1 MCFFSI
7 VGMAGLYA
15 RQSEKSGWL
24 GLADFVLFS
33 LWFAFILGFS
43 FVEVFILPLWATE
56 TPTLAEG
63 FLGIFTSTAVHAN
76 EPGTLLYVLT
86 KHPTEPHTY
95 LWVER
100 YRDQAAEQAHG
111 EAPYFGEAMSRIQ
124 DPKWWAKPGEVL
136 LLTQVVPQ

>member
-1 MCFFSI
+1 
-7 VGMAGLYA
+7 MAESRSTNAHGN
-15 RQSEKSGWL
+15 
-24 GLADFVLFS
+24 ADVVIQLVTMTVKPEYEQEFLD
-33 LWFAFILGFS
+33 FAAY
-43 FVEVFILPLWATE
+43 FVEK
-56 TPTLAEG
+56 
-63 FLGIFTSTAVHAN
+63 VHAN

-100 YRDQAAEQAHG
+100 YRDQAAAQAHA

-124 DPKWWAKPGEVL
+124 DPKWWAKPGELL